1 METNEPYGS
10 KFPDVCVLDWVNSQK
25 LLMDEL
31 GIRCW
36 EMVAGGS
43 LGGMQALQWAVSYP
57 EKIKRAAIIAATAQ
71 TSPQN
76 IALNEVARQIIRKDS
91 SFNNGEYITHNTT
104 PKEGLKTARMLG
116 HITYLSRLIFKE
128 GLEEKNKRLEPKLP
142 KKLISKLKITC
153 NIRRSVF

>member
-1 METNEPYGS
+1 
-10 KFPDVCVLDWVNSQK
+10 
-25 LLMDEL
+25 
-31 GIRCW
+31 
-36 EMVAGGS
+36 MVAGGS

-116 HITYLSRLIFKE
+116 HITYLSETNIQRRF
-128 GLEEKNKRLEPKLP
+128 GRKNKRLEPKLP

-153 NIRRSVF
+153 NIREISFLNFLMPIPTF

>member
-1 METNEPYGS
+1 
-10 KFPDVCVLDWVNSQK
+10 
-25 LLMDEL
+25 
-31 GIRCW
+31 
-36 EMVAGGS
+36 MVAGGS

-116 HITYLSRLIFKE
+116 HITYLSETNIQRRFGRKKQAP
-128 GLEEKNKRLEPKLP
+128 GTKVAEEVNFEIENYLQYKGDQFSEFFDACLLYTSPSPRDKRQSRMP
-142 KKLISKLKITC
+142 S
-153 NIRRSVF
+153 SA